1 MPGTGT
7 NKTESQLNT
16 QANEIYD
23 ETTSGA
29 NTAVRIGQKFLDLI
43 KTLFTRANPDG
54 GLAQQVL
61 KKNSGTDHDYD
72 WADTNEL
79 PAGGVTGQA
88 VRKTTNFDH
97 DYGWADI
104 DEVPDGGTTGQVL
117 KKNSNT
123 DQDIGWADDT
133 DTNTQ
138 LSDSQV
144 ETAYNNQ
151 VSTVSQAEAEAG
163 TSTTIRTW
171 TAQRVAQAIA
181 ALETGGGGSSRSLVE
196 TVDLNSSQT
205 LDMDYV
211 NTDVTTALTASR
223 EITTISNA
231 SAANSYKIINIDD
244 PNGFAVTF
252 ASGLGVVSYGTAN
265 TSSAYSIILYY
276 QTTAPSYVA
285 IFTNSQV
292 AASSVTTSGHTG
304 VLTGDT
310 TVQAALD
317 TVDGLKQPDLGKAIT
332 EENLTATYTLDL
344 DSLTGH
350 IARLDMAGL
359 SSNPSFTLSNGTIGG
374 EYLVGIKQ
382 NANTLDLT
390 VAGTIYGYSS
400 ITTTDN
406 EVSWYRVVRL
416 ATSEWLMTKT
426 ADATAASGSLTKEVL
441 LSFASAG
448 SAVPTRTDSKVWQ
461 ETTTKNVSQSLD
473 LTLVDGTTDSTWN
486 LVNNSGFSNGGDG
499 YDNNITDVDSK
510 FNELLGHDYFR
521 SGASN
526 PLASTTVGFNLE
538 GLSSSSYYSIDF
550 WFSSD
555 TTDTP
560 NPNRIEVRC
569 TDDNGNTD
577 QELANSYQNSTTK
590 ITYENL
596 RPRTGTDDIL
606 IRFEASDT
614 SNELILCTMEI
625 REYDGA
631 I

>member
-43 KTLFTRANPDG
+43 KTLFTSFMDKATFDPTSVAGDAFSQDSMVDGTTNKNYTATEQTKLAGIETAATADQTGAEIKTAYEAEANTNAFTDVEQTKLSGIATGAEVNPD
-54 GLAQQVL
+54 V
-61 KKNSGTDHDYD
+61 
-72 WADTNEL
+72 
-79 PAGGVTGQA
+79 
-88 VRKTTNFDH
+88 
-97 DYGWADI
+97 
-104 DEVPDGGTTGQVL
+104 
-117 KKNSNT
+117 
-123 DQDIGWADDT
+123 
-133 DTNTQ
+133 
-138 LSDSQV
+138 
-144 ETAYNNQ
+144 
-151 VSTVSQAEAEAG
+151 VSQAEAEAG
-163 TSTTIRTW
+163 TATTERIW

-196 TVDLNSSQT
+196 TVNLNSSQT

-231 SAANSYKIINIDD
+231 SADNAYKIINIDD

-276 QTTAPSYVA
+276 NTTTPSYIA
-285 IFTNSQV
+285 IFTNSQI

-390 VAGTIYGYSS
+390 VAGTIYGYST

-441 LSFASAG
+441 LSFASSG

-461 ETTTKNVSQSLD
+461 ETLTKNVSQSLD
-473 LTLVDGTTDSTWN
+473 LTLVDGSTDSTWN
-486 LVNNSGFSNGGDG
+486 LVNNSGFSNAGDG

-521 SGASN
+521 SGAAN

-538 GLSSSSYYSIDF
+538 NLSSSSYYSIDF

-569 TDDNGNTD
+569 TDDTGNTD
-577 QELANSYQNSTTK
+577 QELANSYQNSSTK

-614 SNELILCTMEI
+614 NNELILCTMEI